1 MLRHSEHLLAATLF
15 PEFAVPTVHCP
26 DLPALLRAVR
36 AQPLE
41 AVVKPLGECS
51 GRGIAFFPPL
61 APEAELAAYWAAHAD
76 TSGVVVQPFQP
87 AISTRGDLRI
97 LVMNRRILGSVAR
110 IPGPG
115 SRLANLHQG
124 ASVRAFD
131 PTPRQLAAVAAVA
144 DALSPRGLHLLG
156 LDFIGD
162 LLSEINFTS
171 PSALVQI
178 NEVMHKRAEQELV
191 DDRRHEPD
199 ARHGLE
205 CRDRAARR
213 APPRRARCGM
223 MRGRPLH
230 APRRPQRPRRGRAAC
245 DGCTCPFRQPRPP
258 RRRRSDLRG
267 HDRRRDLAPRDRS
280 QRRVQARRRRHAPPR
295 RPQGRAL
302 PRPRHRRRRQPVDR
316 PHGSHGPEARGPAV
330 KTPNFAS
337 IRPPQPVLASEPIDR
352 RQRVA
357 ARLPSGHEN
366 SGLSPSPSPRPRR
379 PPAPRLRR

>member
-1 MLRHSEHLLAATLF
+1 MAKYLITGDPVASFQPRFDTTLRVMAELRGRGIEVDYCDLLACDPHVASATYLAALPVNAVVHVDPARDPYATLGPQRRADARDYTVLIHRKDPPVDATYRAHANHFACLSPGFAGLHVSSASLHPGSADLSTCPGPPRERGPLQINDPAEVLRHSEHLLAATLF

-191 DDRRHEPD
+191 DEIVGMSQM
-199 ARHGLE
+199 HG
-205 CRDRAARR
+205 
-213 APPRRARCGM
+213 
-223 MRGRPLH
+223 
-230 APRRPQRPRRGRAAC
+230 
-245 DGCTCPFRQPRPP
+245 T
-258 RRRRSDLRG
+258 
-267 HDRRRDLAPRDRS
+267 
-280 QRRVQARRRRHAPPR
+280 V
-295 RPQGRAL
+295 
-302 PRPRHRRRRQPVDR
+302 
-316 PHGSHGPEARGPAV
+316 
-330 KTPNFAS
+330 
-337 IRPPQPVLASEPIDR
+337 
-352 RQRVA
+352 
-357 ARLPSGHEN
+357 
-366 SGLSPSPSPRPRR
+366 
-379 PPAPRLRR
+379 